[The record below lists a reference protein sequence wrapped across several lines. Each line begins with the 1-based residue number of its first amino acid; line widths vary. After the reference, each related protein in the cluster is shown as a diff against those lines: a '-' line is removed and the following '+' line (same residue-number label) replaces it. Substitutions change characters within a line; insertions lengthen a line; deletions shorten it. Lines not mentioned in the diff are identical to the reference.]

1 MFGLGMQEIIVI
13 ALIILLLFG
22 GKKIPELM
30 KGLGK
35 GVKSFKDGM
44 KDVDESTKDETK
56 KDEELRQMDEGT
68 NALTFWDHL
77 DVLRSSL
84 IRMGVAIV
92 ILAIVAFAMKDLLFS
107 VVLAPRS
114 SDFIT
119 YQLLG
124 VDAFHINL
132 MNTGLTEQ
140 FMIHMRTAIYAG
152 LLLASPYIL
161 YELFR
166 FVSPALYQNERRYA
180 VWIVGAAYLMFLM
193 GTLVNYF
200 VVFPLTVRF
209 LGTYQVSP
217 DVANMLTLQSYI
229 DTLLGMSLV
238 MGVVFELPVVCGL
251 MGRMGLINSHMMSQF
266 RRHAIVA
273 ILVVAAIITPTTDV
287 FTLFV
292 VALPIYLL
300 YELSIQIVKVTN

>member
-1 MFGLGMQEIIVI
+1 
-13 ALIILLLFG
+13 
-22 GKKIPELM
+22 
-30 KGLGK
+30 
-35 GVKSFKDGM
+35 
-44 KDVDESTKDETK
+44 
-56 KDEELRQMDEGT
+56 
-68 NALTFWDHL
+68 
-77 DVLRSSL
+77 
-84 IRMGVAIV
+84 MGVVVVVFAV
-92 ILAIVAFAMKDLLFS
+92 VAFCLKESLFS
-107 VVLAPRS
+107 IVLAPRS
-114 SDFIT
+114 SDFVT
-119 YQLLG
+119 YRLLG
-124 VDAFHINL
+124 VEPFSIHL

-152 LLLASPYIL
+152 LLVASPYIL

-166 FVSPALYQNERRYA
+166 FVSPGLYQNERRYA
-180 VWIVGAAYLMFLM
+180 LWIVGAAYLMFIV
-193 GTLVNYF
+193 GTLTNYF

-238 MGVVFELPVVCGL
+238 MGVMFELPVVCGL
-251 MGRMGLINSHMMSQF
+251 LGRMGLITNHMMAEY

-273 ILVVAAIITPTTDV
+273 ILIVAAIITPTTDV

-300 YELSIQIVKVTN
+300 YELSIQIVRITKRN

>member
-1 MFGLGMQEIIVI
+1 
-13 ALIILLLFG
+13 
-22 GKKIPELM
+22 M
-30 KGLGK
+30 KT
-35 GVKSFKDGM
+35 DP
-44 KDVDESTKDETK
+44 
-56 KDEELRQMDEGT
+56 
-68 NALTFWDHL
+68 LTFWDHL

-84 IRMGVAIV
+84 IRMGVVVVVFA
-92 ILAIVAFAMKDLLFS
+92 VAAFCLKEPLFS

-114 SDFIT
+114 SDFVT
-119 YQLLG
+119 YKLLG
-124 VDAFHINL
+124 VDPFSIHL

-152 LLLASPYIL
+152 LLVASPYIL

-166 FVSPALYQNERRYA
+166 FVSPGLYQNERHYV
-180 VWIVGAAYLMFLM
+180 VWIVGAAYVMFLM
-193 GTLVNYF
+193 GTLINYF

-229 DTLLGMSLV
+229 DTLIGMSLV

-251 MGRMGLINSHMMSQF
+251 LGHMGLINNRMMSEY

-273 ILVVAAIITPTTDV
+273 ILIVAAIITPTTDM

-300 YELSIQIVKVTN
+300 YELSIQIVRITKQNRTNTLC

>member
-1 MFGLGMQEIIVI
+1 
-13 ALIILLLFG
+13 
-22 GKKIPELM
+22 M
-30 KGLGK
+30 KTD
-35 GVKSFKDGM
+35 S
-44 KDVDESTKDETK
+44 
-56 KDEELRQMDEGT
+56 
-68 NALTFWDHL
+68 LTFWDHL

-84 IRMGVAIV
+84 IRMGVAV
-92 ILAIVAFAMKDLLFS
+92 VVFAVAAFCLKDELFS

-114 SDFIT
+114 SDFVT
-119 YQLLG
+119 YKLLG
-124 VDAFHINL
+124 VDPFSIHL

-152 LLLASPYIL
+152 LLVASPYIL

-166 FVSPALYQNERRYA
+166 FVSPGLYQNERHYV
-180 VWIVGAAYLMFLM
+180 VWIVGAAYVMFLM

-229 DTLLGMSLV
+229 DTLIGMSLV

-251 MGRMGLINSHMMSQF
+251 LGHMGLINNRMMSEY

-273 ILVVAAIITPTTDV
+273 ILIVAAIITPTTDM

-300 YELSIQIVKVTN
+300 YEFSIQIVRITKQN

>member
-1 MFGLGMQEIIVI
+1 MKEPPPTPPK
-13 ALIILLLFG
+13 G
-22 GKKIPELM
+22 GEKMSEE
-30 KGLGK
+30 
-35 GVKSFKDGM
+35 KSP
-44 KDVDESTKDETK
+44 
-56 KDEELRQMDEGT
+56 LPLEGQGE
-68 NALTFWDHL
+68 ALTFWDHL

-84 IRMGVAIV
+84 IRMAVAV
-92 ILAIVAFAMKDLLFS
+92 CVLAIATFAMKDELFAI
-107 VVLAPRS
+107 VLAPRS
-114 SDFIT
+114 SDFVT

-124 VDAFHINL
+124 VEAFHINL

-152 LLLASPYIL
+152 ILLASPYIL

-166 FVSPALYQNERRYA
+166 FVSPGLYQNERRYGL
-180 VWIVGAAYLMFLM
+180 WIVGAAYVMFVV
-193 GTLVNYF
+193 GTLINYF
-200 VVFPLTVRF
+200 VIFPLTVRF

-251 MGRMGLINSHMMSQF
+251 LGRMGLITDRMMSTY
-266 RRHAIVA
+266 RRHAVVA
-273 ILVVAAIITPTTDV
+273 ILVLAAIITPTTDV

-300 YELSIQIVKVTN
+300 YELSIQIVRIIKLNK

>member
-1 MFGLGMQEIIVI
+1 
-13 ALIILLLFG
+13 
-22 GKKIPELM
+22 M
-30 KGLGK
+30 KT
-35 GVKSFKDGM
+35 
-44 KDVDESTKDETK
+44 EP
-56 KDEELRQMDEGT
+56 Q
-68 NALTFWDHL
+68 TFWDHL

-92 ILAIVAFAMKDLLFS
+92 VFAVAAFCLKDELFS

-114 SDFIT
+114 SDFVT
-119 YQLLG
+119 YRVLG
-124 VDAFHINL
+124 VDPFSIHL
-132 MNTGLTEQ
+132 MNTELTEQ

-152 LLLASPYIL
+152 LLVASPYIL
-161 YELFR
+161 YELFC
-166 FVSPALYQNERRYA
+166 FVSPGLYQNERRYA
-180 VWIVGAAYLMFLM
+180 VWIVGAAYVMFLM
-193 GTLVNYF
+193 GTLINYF

-229 DTLLGMSLV
+229 DTLIGMSLV

-251 MGRMGLINSHMMSQF
+251 LGRMGLINSHMMSDY

-273 ILVVAAIITPTTDV
+273 ILIVAAIITPTTDV

-300 YELSIQIVKVTN
+300 YELSIQIVRITKINRTDTLC

>member
-1 MFGLGMQEIIVI
+1 
-13 ALIILLLFG
+13 
-22 GKKIPELM
+22 M
-30 KGLGK
+30 KT
-35 GVKSFKDGM
+35 
-44 KDVDESTKDETK
+44 EP
-56 KDEELRQMDEGT
+56 Q
-68 NALTFWDHL
+68 TFWDHL

-92 ILAIVAFAMKDLLFS
+92 VFAVAAFCLKDELFS

-114 SDFIT
+114 SDFVT
-119 YQLLG
+119 YRVLG
-124 VDAFHINL
+124 VDPFSIHL

-152 LLLASPYIL
+152 LLVASPYIL
-161 YELFR
+161 YELFC
-166 FVSPALYQNERRYA
+166 FVSPGLYQNERRYA
-180 VWIVGAAYLMFLM
+180 VWIVGAAYVMFLM
-193 GTLVNYF
+193 GTLINYF

-229 DTLLGMSLV
+229 DTLIGMSLV

-251 MGRMGLINSHMMSQF
+251 LGRMGLINSHMMSDY

-273 ILVVAAIITPTTDV
+273 ILIVAAIITPTTDV

-300 YELSIQIVKVTN
+300 YELSIQIVRITKKNRTDTLC

>member
-1 MFGLGMQEIIVI
+1 MNEPQ
-13 ALIILLLFG
+13 
-22 GKKIPELM
+22 
-30 KGLGK
+30 
-35 GVKSFKDGM
+35 
-44 KDVDESTKDETK
+44 
-56 KDEELRQMDEGT
+56 
-68 NALTFWDHL
+68 TFWDHL
-77 DVLRSSL
+77 DVLRASL
-84 IRMGVAIV
+84 IRMAIAVV
-92 ILAIVAFAMKDLLFS
+92 IFGIVAFCMKEALFNI
-107 VVLAPRS
+107 VLAPCS

-119 YQLLG
+119 YRLLG
-124 VDAFHINL
+124 AEAFHIHL

-152 LLLASPYIL
+152 LLVASPYIL

-166 FVSPALYQNERRYA
+166 FVSPGLYQNERHYA
-180 VWIVGAAYLMFLM
+180 VWIVGAAYLMFII
-193 GTLVNYF
+193 GTLINYF

-238 MGVVFELPVVCGL
+238 MGVVFELPVVCAL
-251 MGRMGLINSHMMSQF
+251 MGRMGLLTDHFMAEY
-266 RRHAIVA
+266 RRHAVVA

-287 FTLFV
+287 FTLFI

-300 YELSIQIVKVTN
+300 YEVSIQIVRITKLNK

>member
-1 MFGLGMQEIIVI
+1 MNEPQ
-13 ALIILLLFG
+13 
-22 GKKIPELM
+22 
-30 KGLGK
+30 
-35 GVKSFKDGM
+35 
-44 KDVDESTKDETK
+44 
-56 KDEELRQMDEGT
+56 
-68 NALTFWDHL
+68 TFWDHL
-77 DVLRSSL
+77 DVLRASL
-84 IRMGVAIV
+84 IRMAIAVV
-92 ILAIVAFAMKDLLFS
+92 IFGIVAFCMKEALFS
-107 VVLAPRS
+107 IVLAPCS

-119 YQLLG
+119 YRLLG
-124 VDAFHINL
+124 AEAFHIHL

-152 LLLASPYIL
+152 LLVASPYIL

-166 FVSPALYQNERRYA
+166 FVSPGLYQNERHYA
-180 VWIVGAAYLMFLM
+180 VWIVGAAYLMFII
-193 GTLVNYF
+193 GTLINYF

-238 MGVVFELPVVCGL
+238 MGVVFELPVVCAL
-251 MGRMGLINSHMMSQF
+251 MGRMGLLTDHFMAEY

-300 YELSIQIVKVTN
+300 YEVSIQIVRCTK

>member
-1 MFGLGMQEIIVI
+1 
-13 ALIILLLFG
+13 
-22 GKKIPELM
+22 M
-30 KGLGK
+30 K
-35 GVKSFKDGM
+35 SEM
-44 KDVDESTKDETK
+44 S
-56 KDEELRQMDEGT
+56 
-68 NALTFWDHL
+68 FWDHL

-84 IRMGVAIV
+84 IRMAVAV
-92 ILAIVAFAMKDLLFS
+92 VLFAVATFFLKDELFS

-119 YQLLG
+119 YQWLG
-124 VDAFHINL
+124 AEPFRLHL

-140 FMIHMRTAIYAG
+140 FMIHVRTAMYAG
-152 LLLASPYIL
+152 LLAASPYIL

-166 FVSPALYQNERRYA
+166 FVSPGLYQNERRYA
-180 VWIVGAAYLMFLM
+180 VWLVGAAYLMFLV

-238 MGVVFELPVVCGL
+238 MGVVFELPVVCAV
-251 MGRMGLINSHMMSQF
+251 MGRSGLLTDRMMSQY

-273 ILVVAAIITPTTDV
+273 ILIVAAIITPTTDV

-292 VALPIYLL
+292 VSLPIYLL
-300 YELSIQIVKVTN
+300 YEVSILIVRLVPLS

>member
-1 MFGLGMQEIIVI
+1 M
-13 ALIILLLFG
+13 
-22 GKKIPELM
+22 
-30 KGLGK
+30 
-35 GVKSFKDGM
+35 
-44 KDVDESTKDETK
+44 
-56 KDEELRQMDEGT
+56 
-68 NALTFWDHL
+68 TFWDHL
-77 DVLRSSL
+77 DVLRSSV
-84 IRMGVAIV
+84 IRMAVAVMVLGVA
-92 ILAIVAFAMKDLLFS
+92 AFCLKDLLFS

-114 SDFIT
+114 SEFVT

-124 VDAFHINL
+124 VKAFQISL

-152 LLLASPYIL
+152 VLLASPYIL

-166 FVSPALYQNERRYA
+166 FVSPGLYHNERRYA
-180 VWIVGAAYLMFLM
+180 VWIVGAAYVMFLM

-251 MGRMGLINSHMMSQF
+251 MGRMGLINSQMMAQF
-266 RRHAIVA
+266 RRHAVVA
-273 ILVVAAIITPTTDV
+273 ILVIAAIITPTTDV

-300 YELSIQIVKVTN
+300 YELSIQIVRITKRS

>member
-1 MFGLGMQEIIVI
+1 M
-13 ALIILLLFG
+13 
-22 GKKIPELM
+22 
-30 KGLGK
+30 
-35 GVKSFKDGM
+35 
-44 KDVDESTKDETK
+44 
-56 KDEELRQMDEGT
+56 
-68 NALTFWDHL
+68 TFWDHL

-84 IRMGVAIV
+84 IRMGVAV
-92 ILAIVAFAMKDLLFS
+92 VVFAVAAFLMKETLFS

-114 SDFIT
+114 SDFVT
-119 YQLLG
+119 YRLLG
-124 VDAFHINL
+124 VDAFSLHL

-140 FMIHMRTAIYAG
+140 FMVHMRTALYAG

-166 FVSPALYQNERRYA
+166 FVSPGLYQNERRYA
-180 VWIVGAAYLMFLM
+180 VWIVGAAYVMFLV

-217 DVANMLTLQSYI
+217 DVANMLTIQSYV

-238 MGVVFELPVVCGL
+238 MGVVFELPVVCAL
-251 MGRMGLINSHMMSQF
+251 LGRIGLINAQLMAGY

-300 YELSIQIVKVTN
+300 YEVSTVIVRWAHKN